1 VSTGLRKEKKPPI
14 SSSAGNGPRELG
26 EHIFSVSAG
35 MVGVCITVIG
45 LFRIVSRSQHVDS
58 VADNLLSI
66 DALVFLASCFLAYL
80 SLRAQAEE
88 NRKRFE
94 RAADYLFLA
103 GLTMVSVV
111 GVLIAYEVI

>member
-1 VSTGLRKEKKPPI
+1 MTAKTNSPRKDEPT
-14 SSSAGNGPRELG
+14 AGAPRELS

-58 VADNLLSI
+58 VAKNLLSI

-80 SLRAQAEE
+80 GLRAPASQSR
-88 NRKRFE
+88 RKFE

-103 GLTMVSVV
+103 GLTMMSVV

>member
-1 VSTGLRKEKKPPI
+1 MSRLDEEKALRNVE
-14 SSSAGNGPRELG
+14 PRELS

-66 DALVFLASCFLAYL
+66 DALVLLASCFLAYL
-80 SLRAQAEE
+80 GLRARASA
-88 NRKRFE
+88 NRRRFE

>member
-1 VSTGLRKEKKPPI
+1 
-14 SSSAGNGPRELG
+14 
-26 EHIFSVSAG
+26 

-80 SLRAQAEE
+80 GLRARESD

-103 GLTMVSVV
+103 GLTMVSIV